1 MYRIAKGGAITINS
15 FLNEADRKVARE
27 HMLRTASTTMREAA
41 KIGLQ
46 SLYADPKEVLEKYK
60 DFDIVK
66 EMQARKGAKL
76 LWVRARAIDADTV
89 NANGDYF
96 SKEELLKE
104 VEIKGEKIPA
114 YKTFEGV
121 PIYTNHKNDDIEQ
134 AKGMVVYAEWNEE
147 QNCVYCTFF
156 VDEEAY
162 PDIARNIRTGVI
174 HDVSMG
180 CSVDYGICSKCGNK
194 AFTEKDYCEC
204 LKKYK
209 GKTHPETSKKIY
221 EENYNLKFIELSC
234 VGDGAFEACEIQ
246 EIYDVD
252 DVLSTAE
259 SLEKKANE
267 IVANI
272 VLAYEG
278 APVTNNERAAYE
290 NCLRVAQ
297 STSLS
302 ALRLAQNAGTL
313 VGGPLLAGP
322 GSNQNSTVAAI
333 LQALGIDPRSGLN
346 ILDLI
351 NLSLNFLEVAVM
363 NLFARK
369 DNVDLTHV
377 GKITKG
383 MAVLQS
389 VMQDMIDDGV
399 DVGSGQRPQPI
410 NQGQAPQ
417 AQQASAPVN
426 TQVGLANYAPTGG
439 VGKIMEL
446 NSPTQQEQPVG
457 SGVALASSNINFVW
471 ASRDGKREVFASTSY
486 NKHEDSSKILNFT
499 KSILNLKQVLG
510 ASKDIQNGIDNVIRV
525 ANERNKNIKNNAP
538 IKAEGRNQ
546 MDHFAKIAQEQRKK
560 LAAAVTIDFKVE
572 DNSGNRVVL
581 STDGSIIGYTN
592 GKRTNWEP
600 ILSET
605 HINMMESGQGTRV
618 AAELLG
624 EYGKFVKTALL
635 DVKERLDDRQE
646 QLEEVRTGEG
656 YDGKSVSDALSVQH
670 KGFSDKTNEEKLE
683 SSRTGAGAGDVKE
696 KLLADA
702 GLYGHKVKDLE
713 VKQALSE
720 LIDSVNHGVP
730 TEVLEK
736 QLAACRT
743 EGSASAH
750 EVMSATI
757 NALGKAVVLAKETPK
772 RILKVAQ
779 MLSED
784 EKLPE
789 MVGAAAADMPN
800 QMERAEKTEFFKDE
814 EAPVSGASAILKSIA
829 AQVSDSVTAKDLA
842 DALAVALDEQEITIE
857 GVTRIAEL
865 MLASSPAP
873 EEGLDVEAPASDK
886 SEELRQALQDSLS
899 QDKNYITKEALQSAI
914 SAMAMSSQE
923 TQTAPGEPVEAV
935 DSMTDRELVAA
946 INRAKTASA
955 TESRLRARERREF
968 WGVKTASAK
977 TLESNV
983 IGWLADY
990 STNFG
995 IPTTKI
1001 ALAAKRLA
1009 EDYDLAEKLVAKA
1022 IETKQNLEKTAGMSV
1037 THHKSDCLTFMCT
1050 KEDLG
1055 GMDPADQGFED
1066 SFKQKAI
1073 EVLQSNN
1080 FQVDPGTF
1088 SFTNL
1093 TVSSNG
1099 QITATVSTSVS
1110 KSFDVDG
1117 DEVESDVDVVV
1128 DAGEELP
1135 VIMTESAK
1143 FARRAK
1149 REEVLRKYAQA
1160 VPGVAPAGPAAGP
1173 VDPMAGMAAP
1183 AAEDPGAL
1191 GLTGMPA
1198 EMGDMGDMDAVSE
1211 PGQKKP
1217 WGSVCPVCGSD
1228 DVNISEGNADCQS
1241 CGTNYKILQSLELIS
1256 EGDKGK
1262 SMDESGDMGLGLDM
1276 GLGAATAPTET
1287 APATPGAPPAPAGG
1301 MAPMAN
1307 SSARAMFRLATT
1319 VDSDVYLRTAM
1330 PDFDKTNEKR
1340 LPVGMICPSCGSREA
1355 HKVKNNTFCYDCGTY
1370 AKTKVASNKNNPS
1383 KLDITITWID

>member
-15 FLNEADRKVARE
+15 FLNEADRNVARE
-27 HMLRTASTTMREAA
+27 HMLKTASTNMREAA

-76 LWVRARAIDADTV
+76 LWVRARAIDADTI

-96 SKEELLKE
+96 SKKELLKE
-104 VEIKGEKIPA
+104 VEIKGEMIPA

-134 AKGMVVYAEWNEE
+134 AKGMVVYAEWDEE

-194 AFTEKDYCEC
+194 AFTERDYCEC

-252 DVLSTAE
+252 DVLSVAE

-278 APVTNNERAAYE
+278 APASIAERNAYE
-290 NCLRVAQ
+290 SCLRVAQ
-297 STSLS
+297 STSIS

-322 GSNQNSTVAAI
+322 GSNQNSTVGAI

-383 MAVLQS
+383 MADLQG

-410 NQGQAPQ
+410 NQGQQ
-417 AQQASAPVN
+417 TQQAASPAN
-426 TQVGLANYAPTGG
+426 AQVGLANYAPTGG

-446 NSPTQQEQPVG
+446 NSPTTQEQPVG

-486 NKHEDSSKILNFT
+486 NKHEDSSKILTFT
-499 KSILNLKQVLG
+499 KSILNLKQILG
-510 ASKDIQNGIDNVIRV
+510 ASREIQSGIDNVIRV

-581 STDGSIIGYTN
+581 STDGSITGYTN

-635 DVKERLDDRQE
+635 DVKERFDNREE

-656 YDGKSVSDALSVQH
+656 YDGKSKQDALSIQH
-670 KGFSDKTNEEKLE
+670 KGSADKTKEELLE
-683 SSRTGAGAGDVKE
+683 SLRTGAGAGDVKE

-702 GLYGHKVKDLE
+702 GLYGQRVKDPE

-720 LIDSVNHGVP
+720 LVASVNHGVP

-736 QLAACRT
+736 QLAACRV
-743 EGSASAH
+743 EGTASAH

-779 MLSED
+779 MLSEN
-784 EKLPE
+784 ENLPE
-789 MVGAAAADMPN
+789 MVGATAADMPN
-800 QMERAEKTEFFKDE
+800 QVAKDEKTSFFKDE
-814 EAPVSGASAILKSIA
+814 EVPVSGASAILKSIA
-829 AQVSDSVTAKDLA
+829 EQVSDSITAKDLA
-842 DALAVALDEQEITIE
+842 DALAVALDEQEITTE

-865 MLASSPAP
+865 MLASSPVP
-873 EEGLDVEAPASDK
+873 EEGLDVEAPVSDK

-899 QDKNYITKEALQSAI
+899 QDKNYITKEAVQSAI

-935 DSMTDRELVAA
+935 DSMTDKELVAA

-955 TESRLRARERREF
+955 TEARLRARERREF

-977 TLESNV
+977 NLESNV

-990 STNFG
+990 STNFD

-1009 EDYDLAEKLVAKA
+1009 EDYDLAEKLVSKA

-1066 SFKQKAI
+1066 TFKQKAI

-1117 DEVESDVDVVV
+1117 DEQDIEDGIDVVV
-1128 DAGEELP
+1128 GEEIP
-1135 VIMTESAK
+1135 VVMTESAK
-1143 FARRAK
+1143 FARRAR

-1160 VPGVAPAGPAAGP
+1160 APGVPPAGPAAGP

-1183 AAEDPGAL
+1183 AGEDAGAL

-1198 EMGDMGDMDAVSE
+1198 DTAGAGMDDMDAVSE

-1241 CGTNYKILQSLELIS
+1241 CGSNYKILQSLELIS

-1262 SMDESGDMGLGLDM
+1262 AMDESGDMGLGPDM
-1276 GLGAATAPTET
+1276 GLGAATAPIET
-1287 APATPGAPPAPAGG
+1287 APAVPGAPPAAAGG

-1307 SSARAMFRLATT
+1307 VGTRAMFRLATT

-1330 PDFDKTNEKR
+1330 PDFDKESEKR

-1383 KLDITITWID
+1383 KLDVTITWID

>member
-1 MYRIAKGGAITINS
+1 
-15 FLNEADRKVARE
+15 
-27 HMLRTASTTMREAA
+27 
-41 KIGLQ
+41 
-46 SLYADPKEVLEKYK
+46 
-60 DFDIVK
+60 
-66 EMQARKGAKL
+66 
-76 LWVRARAIDADTV
+76 
-89 NANGDYF
+89 
-96 SKEELLKE
+96 
-104 VEIKGEKIPA
+104 
-114 YKTFEGV
+114 
-121 PIYTNHKNDDIEQ
+121 
-134 AKGMVVYAEWNEE
+134 
-147 QNCVYCTFF
+147 
-156 VDEEAY
+156 
-162 PDIARNIRTGVI
+162 
-174 HDVSMG
+174 MG

-194 AFTEKDYCEC
+194 AFTERDYCEC

-252 DVLSTAE
+252 DVLSVAE

-267 IVANI
+267 IAANI

-278 APVTNNERAAYE
+278 SPASIEERNAYE

-297 STSLS
+297 STSNS

-383 MAVLQS
+383 MADLQS

-399 DVGSGQRPQPI
+399 DVGSGQRPQAI
-410 NQGQAPQ
+410 NQGQT
-417 AQQASAPVN
+417 QQALAPAN
-426 TQVGLANYAPTGG
+426 AQVGLANYAPTGG

-446 NSPTQQEQPVG
+446 NSPTSEQPVG

-486 NKHEDSSKILNFT
+486 NKHEDSSKILTFT
-499 KSILNLKQVLG
+499 KSILNLKEILG
-510 ASKDIQNGIDNVIRV
+510 ASREIQSGIDNVIRV

-581 STDGSIIGYTN
+581 STDGSITGYTN

-635 DVKERLDDRQE
+635 DVKERFDDRE
-646 QLEEVRTGEG
+646 DQLEEVRTGEG
-656 YDGKSVSDALSVQH
+656 YDGKSRQDALSVQH
-670 KGFSDKTNEEKLE
+670 KGYSDKTREEQLE

-702 GLYGHKVKDLE
+702 GLYAQRVKDPE
-713 VKQALSE
+713 IKQALSQ
-720 LIDSVNHGVP
+720 LIESVNHGVP
-730 TEVLEK
+730 TEILEK
-736 QLAACRT
+736 QLAACRA

-750 EVMSATI
+750 EVMSATM
-757 NALGKAVVLAKETPK
+757 NALGKAVVLARETPK

-779 MLSED
+779 MLSET

-789 MVGAAAADMPN
+789 MVGATAADMPN
-800 QMERAEKTEFFKDE
+800 QDAQEEKTSFFKDDA
-814 EAPVSGASAILKSIA
+814 APVSGASAILKSIA
-829 AQVSDSVTAKDLA
+829 EQVSDSITAKDLA
-842 DALAVALDEQEITIE
+842 DALAVALDEQEITTE

-873 EEGLDVEAPASDK
+873 EEGLDVEAPATDK
-886 SEELRQALQDSLS
+886 SEELRQALQESLS
-899 QDKNYITKEALQSAI
+899 QDKNYITKEAVQSAI

-935 DSMTDRELVAA
+935 DSMTDKELVAA
-946 INRAKTASA
+946 INRAKTASS
-955 TESRLRARERREF
+955 TEARLRARERREF
-968 WGVKTASAK
+968 WGVKTASANN
-977 TLESNV
+977 LESNV

-990 STNFG
+990 STNFD

-1009 EDYDLAEKLVAKA
+1009 EDYELAEKLVAKA
-1022 IETKQNLEKTAGMSV
+1022 IETKQKLEKTAGMSV

-1050 KEDLG
+1050 QEDLG

-1066 SFKQKAI
+1066 TFKQKAI
-1073 EVLQSNN
+1073 EVLQANN

-1117 DEVESDVDVVV
+1117 GEGDVEDGVDVVV
-1128 DAGEELP
+1128 DAGEDVP
-1135 VIMTESAK
+1135 VVMTESAK

-1160 VPGVAPAGPAAGP
+1160 APGVPPAGPAAGA

-1183 AAEDPGAL
+1183 AGDDPGAL

-1198 EMGDMGDMDAVSE
+1198 DTAGAGMDDMDAVSE

-1241 CGTNYKILQSLELIS
+1241 CGSNYKILQSLELIS

-1262 SMDESGDMGLGLDM
+1262 AMDETGDMGLGPDM
-1276 GLGAATAPTET
+1276 GLGAATAPAET
-1287 APATPGAPPAPAGG
+1287 APAAPGVPPAPAGG

-1307 SSARAMFRLATT
+1307 VGSRAMFRLATT

-1330 PDFDKTNEKR
+1330 PDFDKETEKR

-1370 AKTKVASNKNNPS
+1370 AKTKVASNKRNPS
-1383 KLDITITWID
+1383 KLDVTITWID

>member
-1 MYRIAKGGAITINS
+1 
-15 FLNEADRKVARE
+15 
-27 HMLRTASTTMREAA
+27 
-41 KIGLQ
+41 
-46 SLYADPKEVLEKYK
+46 
-60 DFDIVK
+60 
-66 EMQARKGAKL
+66 
-76 LWVRARAIDADTV
+76 
-89 NANGDYF
+89 
-96 SKEELLKE
+96 
-104 VEIKGEKIPA
+104 
-114 YKTFEGV
+114 
-121 PIYTNHKNDDIEQ
+121 
-134 AKGMVVYAEWNEE
+134 
-147 QNCVYCTFF
+147 
-156 VDEEAY
+156 
-162 PDIARNIRTGVI
+162 
-174 HDVSMG
+174 
-180 CSVDYGICSKCGNK
+180 
-194 AFTEKDYCEC
+194 
-204 LKKYK
+204 
-209 GKTHPETSKKIY
+209 
-221 EENYNLKFIELSC
+221 
-234 VGDGAFEACEIQ
+234 
-246 EIYDVD
+246 
-252 DVLSTAE
+252 
-259 SLEKKANE
+259 
-267 IVANI
+267 
-272 VLAYEG
+272 
-278 APVTNNERAAYE
+278 
-290 NCLRVAQ
+290 
-297 STSLS
+297 
-302 ALRLAQNAGTL
+302 
-313 VGGPLLAGP
+313 
-322 GSNQNSTVAAI
+322 
-333 LQALGIDPRSGLN
+333 
-346 ILDLI
+346 
-351 NLSLNFLEVAVM
+351 
-363 NLFARK
+363 
-369 DNVDLTHV
+369 
-377 GKITKG
+377 
-383 MAVLQS
+383 
-389 VMQDMIDDGV
+389 
-399 DVGSGQRPQPI
+399 
-410 NQGQAPQ
+410 
-417 AQQASAPVN
+417 
-426 TQVGLANYAPTGG
+426 
-439 VGKIMEL
+439 
-446 NSPTQQEQPVG
+446 
-457 SGVALASSNINFVW
+457 
-471 ASRDGKREVFASTSY
+471 
-486 NKHEDSSKILNFT
+486 
-499 KSILNLKQVLG
+499 
-510 ASKDIQNGIDNVIRV
+510 
-525 ANERNKNIKNNAP
+525 
-538 IKAEGRNQ
+538 
-546 MDHFAKIAQEQRKK
+546 
-560 LAAAVTIDFKVE
+560 
-572 DNSGNRVVL
+572 
-581 STDGSIIGYTN
+581 
-592 GKRTNWEP
+592 
-600 ILSET
+600 
-605 HINMMESGQGTRV
+605 MMESGQGTRV

-635 DVKERLDDRQE
+635 DVKERLTDRQE

-656 YDGKSVSDALSVQH
+656 YDGKSVLDALSVQH
-670 KGFSDKTNEEKLE
+670 KGFYDKTKEEELE

-772 RILKVAQ
+772 RILRVAQ

-800 QMERAEKTEFFKDE
+800 QMERDEKTSFFKDD

-842 DALAVALDEQEITIE
+842 DALAVALEEQEITIE

-873 EEGLDVEAPASDK
+873 EEGLDVAAPASDK

-923 TQTAPGEPVEAV
+923 TQTAPGEPVEVV
-935 DSMTDRELVAA
+935 DNMTDKELVAA
-946 INRAKTASA
+946 INRAKTASS
-955 TESRLRARERREF
+955 TDSRLRARERREF

-977 TLESNV
+977 NLESNV

-990 STNFG
+990 STNFD

-1050 KEDLG
+1050 KEDLDG
-1055 GMDPADQGFED
+1055 IDPADPGFED

-1093 TVSSNG
+1093 TVSSGG

-1110 KSFDVDG
+1110 KSFDVD
-1117 DEVESDVDVVV
+1117 DVEAESDLDVVGG
-1128 DAGEELP
+1128 GEELP
-1135 VIMTESAK
+1135 VVMTESAK

-1160 VPGVAPAGPAAGP
+1160 APGVAPAGPAAGP
-1173 VDPMAGMAAP
+1173 VDPMAGMMAP

-1198 EMGDMGDMDAVSE
+1198 EMGDMGDMDAISE

-1228 DVNISEGNADCQS
+1228 DVNMSEGNADCQS
-1241 CGTNYKILQSLELIS
+1241 CGSNYKILQSLELIS

-1262 SMDESGDMGLGLDM
+1262 AMDESGDMGLGENM
-1276 GLGAATAPTET
+1276 GLGAATAPAEI
-1287 APATPGAPPAPAGG
+1287 APATPGVPPAAAGG
-1301 MAPMAN
+1301 MAPMA
-1307 SSARAMFRLATT
+1307 SARAMFRLATT

-1330 PDFDKTNEKR
+1330 PDFDKANEKR

-1355 HKVKNNTFCYDCGTY
+1355 HKVKNNTFCYECGTY
-1370 AKTKVASNKNNPS
+1370 AKTKVASNKTNPS